1 MKTDKVSKQYFSRTE
16 LIIWGLSVTMVALGF
31 LIFDRSNYLAFL
43 ASLIGVSALIFIS
56 KGNPIGQVLTIA
68 FSILYGIISYSY
80 AYYGEMITYLG
91 MTGPMAV
98 LALISWLRNPYKG
111 NKSEVEVNSL
121 KSKEYYFLAILAT
134 AVTVGFYFI
143 LKFFNTQNL
152 IPSTVSVAT
161 SFVATYLIFRRSPYY
176 AIAYALNDV
185 VLIVLWTLAC
195 IEDTSYISVNICF
208 MMFLLND
215 VYGFINWS
223 RMKKRQQALG

>member
-134 AVTVGFYFI
+134 SVTVGFYFI

-161 SFVATYLIFRRSPYY
+161 SFVATYLTFRRSPYY

>member
-121 KSKEYYFLAILAT
+121 KSKEYYFNLC
-134 AVTVGFYFI
+134 FI
-143 LKFFNTQNL
+143 
-152 IPSTVSVAT
+152 
-161 SFVATYLIFRRSPYY
+161 
-176 AIAYALNDV
+176 
-185 VLIVLWTLAC
+185 
-195 IEDTSYISVNICF
+195 
-208 MMFLLND
+208 
-215 VYGFINWS
+215 
-223 RMKKRQQALG
+223 